1 MRFTK
6 VDSLHLI
13 FASLLGIP
21 SLLVFLC
28 AVTAGPSRALAQV
41 SSSAPTSPDISRSAA
56 IIDAPKGSTT
66 AVADTIPVGTA
77 ITTSNWGSYRQYMPD
92 GMIAL
97 FEGKYFWK
105 MPADVRMEIG
115 PTVLH
120 P

>member
-6 VDSLHLI
+6 ADSLHLI
-13 FASLLGIP
+13 FASLLGFT

-28 AVTAGPSRALAQV
+28 AVTAGPSRALAEV

-77 ITTSNWGSYRQYMPD
+77 ITTSNWGV
-92 GMIAL
+92 IANTRPM
-97 FEGKYFWK
+97 G
-105 MPADVRMEIG
+105 
-115 PTVLH
+115 
-120 P
+120 